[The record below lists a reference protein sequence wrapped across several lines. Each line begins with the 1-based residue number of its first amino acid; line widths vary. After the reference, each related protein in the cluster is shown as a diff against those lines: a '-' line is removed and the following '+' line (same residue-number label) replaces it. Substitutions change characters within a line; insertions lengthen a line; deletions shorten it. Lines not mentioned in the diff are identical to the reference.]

1 MISRRYVPVALVL
14 AGVSAT
20 AGADTLGEALRSSSF
35 GFDWRLRQ
43 ETVDQ
48 AGFVETADA
57 VTSRFRASVTT
68 GTVGSTSLLAEIVL
82 VEDIVGDYNSTVN
95 GLVAYPV
102 VADPSEFA
110 AVNRFAFVNKSLPK
124 TTLTL
129 GRQRITLEDH
139 RFIGNVGWRQHEQT
153 YDGLRASRA
162 GDLVKVDLTYAN
174 QVNRIFG
181 PDSPVGNWHGDI
193 ALANF
198 SFTTPVGTLT
208 AFDYHLDLDDAAAV
222 SSNTVGLK
230 LAGSRPVGGLTG
242 IYALTYAVQQDAGAN
257 PSNLDA
263 ENYAVEGGLKFGKLT
278 ASAGYEVLS
287 GDGTTSFQTPLATL
301 HAFQGWADKFLST
314 PAAGL
319 QDKYLKLAYQTG
331 AVGPFTGLS
340 ALAVL
345 HAFDADNGPA
355 RYGDELDLSL
365 AARTEHMTFTLKYAT
380 YEADDLFT
388 DTDKLWLSMDY
399 AF

>member
-1 MISRRYVPVALVL
+1 MFSRRYIPVALIF
-14 AGVSAT
+14 AGFSTT
-20 AGADTLGEALRSSSF
+20 AGAETFGEALRATKF
-35 GFDWRLRQ
+35 GVDWRLRQ

-48 AGFVETADA
+48 AGLAETADA
-57 VTSRFRASVTT
+57 ITSRLRMSVTT
-68 GTVGSTSLLAEIVL
+68 GNVASTSLLAEIVL
-82 VEDIVGDYNSTVN
+82 VEDVVGDYNSTVN

-110 AVNRFAFVNKSLPK
+110 AVNRFAFVNRSLPK
-124 TTLTL
+124 TTLTF
-129 GRQRITLEDH
+129 GRQRVALEDH
-139 RFIGNVGWRQHEQT
+139 RFVGNVGWRQHEQT
-153 YDGLRASRA
+153 YDGLRASRVGA
-162 GDLVKVDLTYAN
+162 VVKVDVAYAN

-198 SFTTPVGTLT
+198 SFATPIGSLT
-208 AFDYHLDLDDAAAV
+208 AFGYHLDFDDAAAV
-222 SSNTVGLK
+222 SSDTVGLK
-230 LAGSRPVGGLTG
+230 LAGSKPVGGLTAV
-242 IYALTYAVQQDAGAN
+242 YALTYALQQDAGAN
-257 PSNLDA
+257 PANLDA
-263 ENYAVEGGLKFGKLT
+263 DNYAVEGGLKFGKWT

-287 GDGTTSFQTPLATL
+287 GDGAASFQTPLATL
-301 HAFQGWADKFLST
+301 HAFQGWADKFLTT
-314 PAAGL
+314 PVNGIE
-319 QDKYLKLAYQTG
+319 DSYLKFAYQTG

-340 ALAVL
+340 ALAVV
-345 HAFDADNGPA
+345 HAFNADNGPA

-365 AARTEHMTFTLKYAT
+365 VARTQLMTFTLKYAT